1 MKIASMKIAS
11 NMKKS
16 IVLLIAA
23 VMLMPVMASAAGS
36 SVKLESAPI
45 DIFDKESLRRGAKAF
60 GDYCYSCHAA
70 SFMRFNRIAKDLE
83 MSEDEV
89 REMLIHTRGKKGE
102 PTKIGDLM
110 KVSMTPEYARSAFG
124 TAVPDLSLTAR
135 ARGADWVYTYLRSFY
150 VDDSRPTG
158 FNNAVFPDVGMPNVL
173 WALQGLQEPVY
184 KKVMHGNVEVE
195 ELEGFKLAQPGKLSS
210 AEYDMFLG
218 DLTNFM
224 VYIAEP
230 VQVERRSLG
239 WKVLLFLVV
248 LFGFAYALKKEYWK
262 DVH

>member
-1 MKIASMKIAS
+1 MI
-11 NMKKS
+11 NNS
-16 IVLLIAA
+16 IKNTFVTLFVAATVLLT
-23 VMLMPVMASAAGS
+23 PVMAPAAGGG
-36 SVKLESAPI
+36 VELLDAPI
-45 DIFDKESLRRGAKAF
+45 DINDKESLRRGAKAF
-60 GDYCYSCHAA
+60 ADYCYSCHAA

-89 REMLIHTRGKKGE
+89 REMMIHTRGQKGD
-102 PTKIGDLM
+102 PTKIGELM
-110 KVSMTPEYARSAFG
+110 KVSMTDDYAKKSFG

-150 VDDSRPTG
+150 VDPYRPTG
-158 FNNAVFPDVGMPNVL
+158 FNNTVFPDVGMPHVL
-173 WALQGLQEPVY
+173 WSLQGLQEPVY
-184 KKVMHGNVEVE
+184 KTVMHGNVEVE
-195 ELEGFKLAQPGKLSS
+195 ELEGFEQIQAGTLSRV
-210 AEYDMFLG
+210 EYDMFLG

-224 VYIAEP
+224 VYLAEP

-239 WKVLLFLVV
+239 WKVLLFLIV